1 MYRHFPQRS
10 DLIAAVVQ
18 TQVDACAGAAST
30 LAAKYEPGEALARW
44 LHRLMDFLGTKR
56 GLAAALHSG
65 DPAYSALPDYFM
77 QHMSTALKSLLD
89 AVVAVKAVR
98 PGMDADSLLWAV
110 GALCH
115 GRNGEEPAYARE
127 MVNLLVD
134 GLRYGTKK
142 QTAQP

>member
-1 MYRHFPQRS
+1 
-10 DLIAAVVQ
+10 
-18 TQVDACAGAAST
+18 
-30 LAAKYEPGEALARW
+30 
-44 LHRLMDFLGTKR
+44 
-56 GLAAALHSG
+56 
-65 DPAYSALPDYFM
+65 
-77 QHMSTALKSLLD
+77 MSTALKSLLD
-89 AVVAVKAVR
+89 AAVAAKAVR

-110 GALCH
+110 GTLCH